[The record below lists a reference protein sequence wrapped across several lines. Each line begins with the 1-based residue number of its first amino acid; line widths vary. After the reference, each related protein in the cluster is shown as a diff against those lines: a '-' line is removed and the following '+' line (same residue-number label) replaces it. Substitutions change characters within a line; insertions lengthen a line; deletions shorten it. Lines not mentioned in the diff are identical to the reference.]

1 MSVAVLAT
9 KVTTGQVPKRSRPVN
24 YNDIVTPD
32 YPIDPWELLGE
43 NSFGQPREVPEHE
56 VGTPIQEFYRGAT
69 VLITGGTGFMG
80 KALTE
85 KLLRSCPHLR
95 RIYLLIRP
103 KRGKPVQERL
113 DAIFEDRVFRRLATE
128 VPAFRDKI
136 SAVAGDISL
145 PGLGLSGQ
153 DRERLIDSVTV
164 VLHGAATVRFDEQIR
179 TAVQINIL
187 GVRSMLELAKEMK
200 HLKVNETL
208 EGTYFTEVPA
218 FRDKISAVAGDIS
231 LPGLGLSG
239 QDRERLIDSV
249 TVVLHGAATVRFDEQ
264 IRTAVQINILGVRSM
279 LELAKEM
286 KHLKSFVHVST
297 AYTHCPRKEIDERFY
312 DVPYKYEEFIQN
324 IMNQTDEKLE
334 ETTPKDRNL
343 ILDST
348 VSYSPPHTSSSLS
361 RAEKKPTT
369 RNCPSTPKSFVHV
382 STAYTHCPRKEIDE
396 RFYDVP
402 YNYEEFIQNILDE
415 TDEKLE
421 ETTPKCSRIAPVHE
435 WKVGIVSL
443 IAHLMRVEIVNQRG
457 ESVEAII
464 LGLRVY
470 LMKDDI
476 DTLPLAR
483 RKHEKLRMVH
493 LTVKHTTFLITA
505 WCLLVFLRL
514 VLGAFSNLTLILACA
529 LVYVLAVLITTVF
542 SHKKPKMAPK
552 AAQKGVADQKS
563 LNGAEGGND
572 HQSIPVYNFVSSSQ
586 KPTEWGHLA
595 SQGLHQAHKWPMLES
610 IWYISYIPTKYRWLY
625 SLLHFV
631 LHVIPGLVLDTYL
644 KATGRRPILGTIY
657 SKLHKATETLAFFA
671 LRQWTWHDSN
681 VQSLWGQLSPEDRS
695 MFFFN
700 VAELRWDDYTKA
712 IICVLGYSLLAF
724 PGWVRLIHQSIPVYN
739 FVSSSQK
746 PTEWGHLASQGLH
759 QAHKWPM
766 LESIWY
772 ISYIPT
778 KYRWLYSLL
787 HFVLHVIPGFVLDTY
802 LKATGRQPM

>member
-200 HLKVNETL
+200 HLK
-208 EGTYFTEVPA
+208 
-218 FRDKISAVAGDIS
+218 
-231 LPGLGLSG
+231 
-239 QDRERLIDSV
+239 
-249 TVVLHGAATVRFDEQ
+249 
-264 IRTAVQINILGVRSM
+264 
-279 LELAKEM
+279 
-286 KHLKSFVHVST
+286 SFVHVST

-324 IMNQTDEKLE
+324 I
-334 ETTPKDRNL
+334 
-343 ILDST
+343 
-348 VSYSPPHTSSSLS
+348 
-361 RAEKKPTT
+361 
-369 RNCPSTPKSFVHV
+369 
-382 STAYTHCPRKEIDE
+382 
-396 RFYDVP
+396 
-402 YNYEEFIQNILDE
+402 LDE

-421 ETTPKCSRIAPVHE
+421 ETTPK
-435 WKVGIVSL
+435 
-443 IAHLMRVEIVNQRG
+443 
-457 ESVEAII
+457 I
-464 LGLRVY
+464 LGKWPNTYTLTKALAEEVVRNEAGG
-470 LMKDDI
+470 
-476 DTLPLAR
+476 LPLAVFR
-483 RKHEKLRMVH
+483 PSIIINSYKEPVKAWIDNPYGPVGMMVGV
-493 LTVKHTTFLITA
+493 LTGVLHTTLNNNDRTMDVIPIDMVVNAIISTA
-505 WCLLVFLRL
+505 WHT
-514 VLGAFSNLTLILACA
+514 GSSN
-529 LVYVLAVLITTVF
+529 
-542 SHKKPKMAPK
+542 
-552 AAQKGVADQKS
+552 
-563 LNGAEGGND
+563 
-572 HQSIPVYNFVSSSQ
+572 
-586 KPTEWGHLA
+586 
-595 SQGLHQAHKWPMLES
+595 
-610 IWYISYIPTKYRWLY
+610 
-625 SLLHFV
+625 
-631 LHVIPGLVLDTYL
+631 
-644 KATGRRPILGTIY
+644 
-657 SKLHKATETLAFFA
+657 
-671 LRQWTWHDSN
+671 
-681 VQSLWGQLSPEDRS
+681 
-695 MFFFN
+695 
-700 VAELRWDDYTKA
+700 
-712 IICVLGYSLLAF
+712 
-724 PGWVRLIHQSIPVYN
+724 HQSIPVYN

-802 LKATGRQPM
+802 LKATGRQPILGTIYSKLHKATETLAFFALRQWTWHDSNVQSLWGQLSPEDRSMFFFNVAELRWDDYTKAIILGLRVYLMKDDIDTLPLARRKHEK